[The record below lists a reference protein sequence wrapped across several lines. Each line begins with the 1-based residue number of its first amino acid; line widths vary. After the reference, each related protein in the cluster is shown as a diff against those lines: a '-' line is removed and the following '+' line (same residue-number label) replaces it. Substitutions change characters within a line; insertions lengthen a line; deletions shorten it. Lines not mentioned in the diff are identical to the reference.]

1 MVDHIQP
8 DIPALLATLQAHDVA
23 YVVVGSV
30 AVYAWGVD
38 VGTPADLDIVPRT
51 SVANL
56 RRLASVLREVDA
68 ESWPIIGRWRVEGG
82 EFRWEDYPEDHP
94 LFGTRIDAPDP
105 SDIATFDS
113 VFRTRH
119 GDLDIVPLISGTY
132 DDLIR
137 RARSLTV
144 HGVPDVPVVSIEDLL
159 VCLTVPRRAKDAA
172 RVAGLRAVQRGE
184 EEGQDVLN
192 SHTRN

>member
-1 MVDHIQP
+1 
-8 DIPALLATLQAHDVA
+8 VA
-23 YVVVGSV
+23 
-30 AVYAWGVD
+30 
-38 VGTPADLDIVPRT
+38 
-51 SVANL
+51 
-56 RRLASVLREVDA
+56 
-68 ESWPIIGRWRVEGG
+68 IIGRWRVEGG

-132 DDLIR
+132 DDLIQ
-137 RARSLTV
+137 RAQRLV
-144 HGVPDVPVVSIEDLL
+144 CHGVPDVPVMSIEDLL
-159 VCLTVPRRAKDAA
+159 VRLTVPRRAKDAG

-184 EEGQDVLN
+184 EGGQDVPN